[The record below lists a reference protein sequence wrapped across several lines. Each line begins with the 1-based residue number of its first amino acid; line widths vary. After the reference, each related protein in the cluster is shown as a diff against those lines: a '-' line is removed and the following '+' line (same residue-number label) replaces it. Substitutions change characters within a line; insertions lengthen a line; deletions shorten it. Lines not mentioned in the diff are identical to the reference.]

1 MAKHITA
8 TLKESIIREMKEGA
22 KVAELA
28 ARHGVSANTIYGW
41 TKASA
46 DNSGTSLLEM
56 ARLRRENHDLKLIIG
71 ALTLEKGRAEKNT
84 GGPRRNAGR

>member
-8 TLKESIIREMKEGA
+8 ALKESILKEIKEGA
-22 KVAELA
+22 KVAELSA
-28 ARHGVSANTIYGW
+28 KHGVSSNTIYGW
-41 TKASA
+41 TRASA

-56 ARLRRENHDLKLIIG
+56 ARLRRENHDLKLIVG

>member
-1 MAKHITA
+1 MAKHINA
-8 TLKESIIREMKEGA
+8 ALKESILKEMKEGA
-22 KVAELA
+22 KVADLA
-28 ARHGVSANTIYGW
+28 TRHGVSSNTIYGW

>member
-8 TLKESIIREMKEGA
+8 TLKETIPKEMKEGA
-22 KVAELA
+22 KVAELSV
-28 ARHGVSANTIYGW
+28 RHGVSSNTTCGW

-46 DNSGTSLLEM
+46 DNSGTSLLEV

-84 GGPRRNAGR
+84 GGPRRHAGR